1 MSKYHDDNTYA
12 TDPGGISLS
21 RTRLKAFRKEL
32 PFFKR
37 LFARSRHP
45 QEMLAEHLRLGDS
58 RAAMVMPSSGCLIV
72 AAYTDELD
80 CVALLV
86 FPDRVAREY
95 NLNPGDR
102 LLTVNTYFRG
112 SNVAPDL
119 EHGEHSHLRYTNF
132 YPLIADFLSEDS
144 LSIEHRKAHIS
155 EEEWVATYLKGE
167 EKLNREGLFIRNGNP
182 YLSQIP
188 ASGEPFRTERD

>member
-1 MSKYHDDNTYA
+1 MSKYHDDNSYA
-12 TDPGGISLS
+12 SDPGGISLS
-21 RTRLKAFRKEL
+21 RTKLKAFKKEL

-37 LFARSRHP
+37 LFARTRHP
-45 QEMLAEHLRLGDS
+45 EGMLAEHLRLGDS
-58 RAAMVMPSSGCLIV
+58 RAAMVMPTPDGLVI

-80 CVALLV
+80 CVALLA
-86 FPDRVAREY
+86 FPDRVARAY

-102 LLTVNTYFRG
+102 LLTVNTYYRG

-119 EHGEHSHLRYTNF
+119 EHGEHSYHRYPNF
-132 YPLIADFLSEDS
+132 YPLIAEFLSDDS

-167 EKLNREGLFIRNGNP
+167 EKLNRKGLFIRNGNP

-188 ASGEPFRTERD
+188 ASGDPFKFGR